1 MSKRIPK
8 KDPNAQREATKYDN
22 PIPSREF
29 IMKVLDAK
37 GEPMDREA
45 IGRALEI
52 HGPEQK
58 EALRRRLRA
67 MERDGQLLYNRRGG
81 YCLVSKLDLVRGRV
95 IGHPDGF
102 GFLVPEDKG
111 DDLFLSAREMR
122 SLFHGDRIVASIMG
136 IDRRG
141 RREGALVEVLERAIH
156 QVVGRYFEENG
167 IGFVTPDNKRIT
179 QDILVPKEYKA
190 GAENGQIV
198 NLEILDYPTGFR
210 QGVGKV
216 VEILGDHM
224 APGMEI
230 DIAIRSYD
238 IPEKWPHGVEDEIA
252 GLSEEVPEA
261 AKAGREDIRQLPLV
275 TIDGEDSRD
284 FDDAVYVQKDG
295 KGWKL
300 YVAIADVSSYVA
312 PGTALDLAAH
322 ERGNSVYFP
331 ERVVPMLP
339 EILSNGLCSI
349 NPNVDRLC
357 MVCELSLDHEGKTRD
372 YRFFEGLMR
381 SHARLTYTKVA
392 AMVVEQDHALRN
404 EYRDVVPHLDE
415 AYRLYKTLREL
426 RNKRGAIDFE
436 MTETRIVFG
445 SERKIDQIV
454 PVTRNDAHMLIEE
467 FMIAANV
474 ASAEFLLKNKVPC
487 LYRVHAQPS
496 MEKLEGLREFLAELG
511 LQLRGGDSPTPKDF
525 SQLLQKVQGRPDSHL
540 ISTVMLRSLKQ
551 AVYTPDNDGHFGL
564 GFEAYTHF
572 TSPIRRYPDLLVHRA
587 IRHIISKQ
595 KVKQETPLVK
605 RALNTLI
612 NRKHP
617 DVVAYDYDMQD
628 MLALGEHCSMTERRA
643 DEATR
648 DAVDWLKCEY
658 MLDKVGQDYEGIVTS
673 VTNFGLFIEL
683 KEIYVE
689 GLVHVTA
696 LQNDYYHFDP
706 KAHRLVGERTR
717 KIYRLGD
724 TVDVTVVRVDLEER
738 KIDFQLV
745 GVSNQPGEGGEA
757 AAPKKKRSGKKRS
770 RGRGPKK
777 EAGEAGS
784 QKPVEAGAEGA
795 APKKRRRRRK
805 KS

>member
-8 KDPNAQREATKYDN
+8 KDPNAKREATKYDN

-29 IMKVLDAK
+29 IMQVLDAK

-45 IGRALEI
+45 IGHALGI
-52 HGPEQK
+52 SGSEQK

-81 YCLVSKLDLVRGRV
+81 YCLVSKLDLVRGRI

-102 GFLVPEDKG
+102 GFLVPDEGG
-111 DDLFLSAREMR
+111 DDLFMSAREMR
-122 SLFHGDRIVASIMG
+122 SLFHGDRVVASIMG

-141 RREGALVEVLERAIH
+141 RREGALVEVLERAIS
-156 QVVGRYFEENG
+156 QVVGRYFEESG
-167 IGFVTPDNKRIT
+167 IGFVTPDNKRMT
-179 QDILVPKEYKA
+179 QDILVPKEHNG
-190 GAENGQIV
+190 GAQNGQIV
-198 NLEILDYPTGFR
+198 NVEITDYPSAFR
-210 QGVGKV
+210 QGMGKV
-216 VEILGDHM
+216 VEIVGDHM

-238 IPEKWPHGVEDEIA
+238 IPEKWPYEVEEEIA
-252 GLSEEVPEA
+252 DLGSEVPES
-261 AKAGREDIRQLPLV
+261 AKQGREDIRDLALV

-284 FDDAVYVQKDG
+284 FDDAVYVEKDG

-300 YVAIADVSSYVA
+300 YVAIADVSAYVA
-312 PGTALDLAAH
+312 PDTALDQAAL

-339 EILSNGLCSI
+339 EVLSNGLCSI

-357 MVCELSLDHEGKTRD
+357 MVCEMRLDADGKTRD
-372 YRFFEGLMR
+372 FRFFEGLMR
-381 SHARLTYTKVA
+381 SHARLTYTKMA
-392 AMVVEQDHALRN
+392 AMVVDRDTALRE
-404 EYRDVVPHLDE
+404 EYKDIVPHLDE
-415 AYRLYKTLREL
+415 AYRLYKVLRQR
-426 RNKRGAIDFE
+426 RNQRGAIDFD

-445 SERKIDQIV
+445 EQKKIDQIV

-474 ASAEFLLKNKVPC
+474 ASAEYLLKNKIPA
-487 LYRVHAQPS
+487 LYRVHAAPS

-511 LQLRGGDSPTPKDF
+511 LQLRGGDKPTPKDF
-525 SQLLQKVQGRPDSHL
+525 SELLQKVQGRPDSHL

-572 TSPIRRYPDLLVHRA
+572 TSPIRRYPDLMVHRA
-587 IRHIISKQ
+587 IRHLISKQ
-595 KVKQETPLVK
+595 KAKQEAPLVK
-605 RALNTLI
+605 RALRSLI
-612 NRKHP
+612 NKP
-617 DVVAYDYDMQD
+617 NPGETPYDYDMQD
-628 MLALGEHCSMTERRA
+628 MLELGEHCSMTERRA

-658 MLDKVGQDYEGIVTS
+658 MLDKVGEEYTGIITS
-673 VTNFGLFIEL
+673 VTSFGLFVEL
-683 KEIYVE
+683 KDIYVE

-706 KAHRLVGERTR
+706 KAHRLVGERSR

-724 TVDVTVVRVDLEER
+724 AVQVKVVRVDLEER
-738 KIDFQLV
+738 KIDFELP
-745 GVSNQPGEGGEA
+745 GVEGKGDGKGGSSER
-757 AAPKKKRSGKKRS
+757 PKSEKKKRSRRSGGK
-770 RGRGPKK
+770 PK
-777 EAGEAGS
+777 
-784 QKPVEAGAEGA
+784 AEGGEKA
-795 APKKRRRRRK
+795 SSGKPRRRRRRK
-805 KS
+805 KD